1 MDDYKVANLV
11 FDFARLI
18 QPHPIEFT
26 EESYRSR
33 DNINMWSV
41 EHFESLY
48 GGIDAITLRFTKNIV
63 WGLWLDWSYRYA
75 RKY

>member
-26 EESYRSR
+26 RRELCR

-41 EHFESLY
+41 EHFEL
-48 GGIDAITLRFTKNIV
+48 AV
-63 WGLWLDWSYRYA
+63 
-75 RKY
+75 

>member
-18 QPHPIEFT
+18 QPHPIGIY
-26 EESYRSR
+26 SKRAIGSR

-48 GGIDAITLRFTKNIV
+48 GGIEAIHTFYEEYSLGTL
-63 WGLWLDWSYRYA
+63 A
-75 RKY
+75 RLVV

>member
-18 QPHPIEFT
+18 QPHPRNLL

-48 GGIDAITLRFTKNIV
+48 GIDAIHT
-63 WGLWLDWSYRYA
+63 A
-75 RKY
+75 